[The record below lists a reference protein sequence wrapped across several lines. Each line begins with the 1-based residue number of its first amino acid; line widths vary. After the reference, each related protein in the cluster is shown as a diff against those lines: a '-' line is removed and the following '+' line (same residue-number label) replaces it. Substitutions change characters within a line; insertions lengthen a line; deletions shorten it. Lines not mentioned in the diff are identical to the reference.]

1 MTNTYPLT
9 NSGLYELRCDIKNL
23 VDNVKVNERV
33 LETLSKGHK
42 FEKFHQDKITEME
55 NDYCELRQQL
65 RNRGVIQ

>member
-33 LETLSKGHK
+33 LETLPKGHK

>member
-33 LETLSKGHK
+33 LATLPKGHK
-42 FEKFHQDKITEME
+42 WEKFHQDTITEIE
-55 NDYCELRQQL
+55 NEYCKLRQEL
-65 RNRGVIQ
+65 RNRKVIN

>member
-33 LETLSKGHK
+33 LAALPKGHK
-42 FEKFHQDKITEME
+42 FEKFHQDKITEIE
-55 NDYCELRQQL
+55 NEYCKLRQEL
-65 RNRGVIQ
+65 RNRKVIN

>member
-9 NSGLYELRCDIKNL
+9 NSGLYQLRCDIKNL

-33 LETLSKGHK
+33 LATLPKGHK

-65 RNRGVIQ
+65 RNRGLIQ

>member
-33 LETLSKGHK
+33 LAALPKGHK
-42 FEKFHQDKITEME
+42 LEKFHQDKITEIE
-55 NDYCELRQQL
+55 NEYCKLRQEL
-65 RNRGVIQ
+65 RNRKVIN

>member
-33 LETLSKGHK
+33 LATLPKGHK
-42 FEKFHQDKITEME
+42 FEKFHQDKIAEI
-55 NDYCELRQQL
+55 DSKYCELRQEL
-65 RNRGVIQ
+65 RNRKVIN

>member
-33 LETLSKGHK
+33 LATLPKGHHS
-42 FEKFHQDKITEME
+42 EKYHQDMITEIE
-55 NDYCELRQQL
+55 NRYCELRQEL